1 MAPGH
6 GDILMAQDNRR
17 PVRRH
22 STMVT
27 RERLIR
33 AAAEL
38 MAERLS
44 IDVSLSEIAQR
55 SGLSAGLVQYHF
67 GGKEELLLAVAD
79 WVLES
84 STQKTRELA
93 ASGISPREKL
103 SGFIRGLVLLYRD
116 FPFLT
121 HLTIFLTSRGT
132 PEENAAMSR
141 RLIQPVVDV
150 LDAMLEEGRNSG
162 ASSPFQRLMST
173 TCAWAPVT
181 GSSSVA
187 IPCAISSTP
196 ISRLGTFRPGTWR
209 RFRPSS
215 WTGLSPDEA
224 NAPPRALLRSS
235 RFQGPPR
242 ARRPSARP
250 RTVKFQSRGQSPCI
264 LQPMP

>member
-67 GGKEELLLAVAD
+67 GDKEELLLAVAD

-162 ASSPFQRLMST
+162 AFKPVPTAHVYYMCVGACDGVFQRRHTVRHLFDADIASRDVQ
-173 TCAWAPVT
+173 ARYVA
-181 GSSSVA
+181 SVQA
-187 IPCAISSTP
+187 VI
-196 ISRLGTFRPGTWR
+196 LD
-209 RFRPSS
+209 
-215 WTGLSPDEA
+215 GLVS
-224 NAPPRALLRSS
+224 
-235 RFQGPPR
+235 
-242 ARRPSARP
+242 
-250 RTVKFQSRGQSPCI
+250 
-264 LQPMP
+264 